1 MKANIAWLD
10 DPQIYKVGTMP
21 AHSDHHWYA
30 NQEEIATGSSLEQSL
45 DGTWQFHFSEQPK
58 QRPVDFF
65 ETTFDEAGFSTIQ
78 VPGHIELAG
87 YGQIHY
93 INTMYPWDGVQYRR
107 PAYTLSDEVKADFS
121 TGEDNTVGSYVKR
134 FELNPALQ
142 NKEVIVRFEGVEE
155 AMYVWLNGQFVGYA
169 EDSFTPTEFDLTPYL
184 VAGENR
190 LAVEVYKRSTA
201 AFIED
206 QDFFRFSGIFRS
218 VTLLAKLSLHLEDL
232 TIRPTVSD
240 DFQTGQLTVKLKNL
254 LAEAGE
260 VAVTVFNPE
269 GAVIAKEQL
278 AAASDMTLA
287 FPPITNVSLWSHGQP
302 QLYKLEVIFRNAQ
315 GIVEVVPYDFG
326 FRKIEIKN
334 KIMYLNGQRLI
345 LNGVNRHEWS
355 AQTGRSIGQ
364 EEMDYDIALLQK
376 HHINSVRTSH
386 YPNQLKWYQMCDEAG
401 ISMMAEVNLESHG
414 SWQKMGAFEPSYNV
428 PRSVPQ
434 WEAAVLDRARTLF
447 ETVKNH
453 VSILFW
459 SLGNE
464 SYVGDTLEKMNA
476 YFKESD
482 ETRLTHYEG
491 VYVER
496 ERYEDSVSDVESRMY
511 ASPEQIREYLENA
524 PKKPFILCEFMHDM
538 GNSLGGLG
546 DYMKLLD
553 EYPMY
558 QGGYIWDY
566 IDQALEVTDEVTGQ
580 QVLRYGGDFDDRP
593 SDYEFSGNG
602 IVFANRIEKP
612 ALQEVGFYYGK
623 YSK

>member
-1 MKANIAWLD
+1 MKANIGWLD
-10 DPQIYKVGTMP
+10 DPKIYKVGTLP

-30 NQEEIATGSSLEQSL
+30 KKEEVASGSSFEQSL
-45 DGTWQFHFSEQPK
+45 NGTWKFQFSPQPN
-58 QRPVDFF
+58 QRPVNFF
-65 ETTFDEAGFSTIQ
+65 ESSFDTTDLDEIQ

-93 INTMYPWDGVQYRR
+93 INTMYPWDGVKYRR
-107 PAYTLSDEVKADFS
+107 PAYTLSGEVLADFS
-121 TGEDNTVGSYVKR
+121 QGEDNTVGSYLKT

-142 NKEVIVRFEGVEE
+142 DQEVSIRFEGVEE

-218 VTLLAKLSLHLEDL
+218 VTLLAKPTLHLEDL
-232 TIRPTVSD
+232 TILPTVSKD
-240 DFQTGQLTVKLKNL
+240 LTTGHLTVKLKNRL
-254 LAEAGE
+254 LEAGSVCLTMYSPTDE
-260 VAVTVFNPE
+260 VLAQEQVGLSPEMTVSLPDVPQV
-269 GAVIAKEQL
+269 A
-278 AAASDMTLA
+278 
-287 FPPITNVSLWSHGQP
+287 LWSHGNP
-302 QLYKLEVIFRNAQ
+302 QLYKIEIAYSNEQ
-315 GIVEVVPYDFG
+315 GLVEVVPYTFG
-326 FRKIEIKN
+326 FRKIEIKD
-334 KIMYLNGQRLI
+334 KIMYLNDQRLV

-355 AQTGRSIGQ
+355 AKTGRSIGQ
-364 EEMDYDIALLQK
+364 ADMDFDIALLK
-376 HHINSVRTSH
+376 KYHINSVRTSH
-386 YPNQLKWYQMCDEAG
+386 YPNQLAWYRMCDEAG

-428 PRSVPQ
+428 PGSVPQ
-434 WEAAVLDRARTLF
+434 WEEAVLDRAKTLY

-464 SYVGDTLEKMNA
+464 SYIGDTLEKMNA
-476 YFKESD
+476 YFKQVD
-482 ETRLTHYEG
+482 PTRLTHYEG

-511 ASPEQIREYLENA
+511 ASPEQIREYLDNQ
-524 PKKPFILCEFMHDM
+524 PKKPFILCEYMHDM

-546 DYMKLLD
+546 DYMTLLD

-566 IDQALEVTDEVTGQ
+566 IDQALEVADEVTGQ
-580 QVLRYGGDFDDRP
+580 KVLRYGGDFDDRP
-593 SDYEFSGNG
+593 SDYEFSGDG
-602 IVFANRIEKP
+602 IVFANRLEKP
-612 ALQEVGFYYGK
+612 ALQEVGFYYEK